1 MMVSF
6 RKNDEGLLE
15 VYEVVTLESEI
26 GFYLERENLVWKARL
41 IFRSRR
47 HRRLNPVN
55 WKI

>member
-6 RKNDEGLLE
+6 RRNDEGFSE

-26 GFYLERENLVWKARL
+26 GFYLEGEYLVWKARL

-47 HRRLNPVN
+47 HRRLNSVS